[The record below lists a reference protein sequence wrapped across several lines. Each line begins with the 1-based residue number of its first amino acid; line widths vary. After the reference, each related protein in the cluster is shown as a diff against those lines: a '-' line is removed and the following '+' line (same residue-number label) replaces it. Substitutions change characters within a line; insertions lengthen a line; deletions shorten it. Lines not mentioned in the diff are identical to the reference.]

1 MILGQSYLVS
11 LSLSLSLS
19 FIFFIP
25 LLLNY
30 PFCIC
35 SPEFITISSNYLS
48 PISTSKS
55 LNLIISAVR
64 CLMSVMT
71 NLQSLL
77 QTVQS
82 SLWYPEIIRNGLWIY
97 SETDKKEETSKFR
110 TLGTLKEEKY
120 LWMLPKR
127 HCNINLALDSMPL
140 LNSSVQ

>member
-1 MILGQSYLVS
+1 MKLQKGLLLILRQSYLVS

-19 FIFFIP
+19 LFYIF
-25 LLLNY
+25 
-30 PFCIC
+30 
-35 SPEFITISSNYLS
+35 SSSSFKLSFLHLFSKVYNNIQQLLS

-64 CLMSVMT
+64 FLMSVMT

-82 SLWYPEIIRNGLWIY
+82 SLWYPKIIRNGLWIY

-127 HCNINLALDSMPL
+127 HCNFILP
-140 LNSSVQ
+140 